1 MDGLEAAAHIR
12 AQVNIPII
20 YLTGSSEAALDPAGV
35 TIQKPVSDQTLHQT
49 IQLALATVD
58 PQAPG
63 HPMPRG
69 GGAAGT
75 TASLSVLPAGASGR
89 LGRQTPRQ

>member
-69 GGAAGT
+69 GVRRAPRPP
-75 TASLSVLPAGASGR
+75 SR
-89 LGRQTPRQ
+89 CCQRERQGG

>member
-69 GGAAGT
+69 GCGGHHGLPLGAASGSVREVR
-75 TASLSVLPAGASGR
+75 ASDP
-89 LGRQTPRQ
+89 

>member
-1 MDGLEAAAHIR
+1 MDGLETAAHIR

-20 YLTGSSEAALDPAGV
+20 YLTGSSEAPLDPAGV
-35 TIQKPVSDQTLHQT
+35 TIQNPVSDQTLHQT

-69 GGAAGT
+69 VRRAPRPP
-75 TASLSVLPAGASGR
+75 SR
-89 LGRQTPRQ
+89 CCQRERQRG